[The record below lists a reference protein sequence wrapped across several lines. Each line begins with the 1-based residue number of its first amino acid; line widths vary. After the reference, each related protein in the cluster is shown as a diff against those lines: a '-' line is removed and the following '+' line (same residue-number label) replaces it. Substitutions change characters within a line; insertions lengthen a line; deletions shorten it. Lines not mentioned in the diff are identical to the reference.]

1 MLLCRHLVLSGTL
14 RTHLLQPS
22 FSSPHRD
29 PYVTSSGPSPK
40 TSTGAE
46 SPWDSP
52 LEVFKESAKQLGFWM
67 ALRYALIYALSY
79 KPVDDTRYDDQHGT
93 NTSGIVPTRNL
104 DIPEDSTRWQANLFL
119 ASPARITR
127 YMIEAQLSAAPID
140 PEDYSFVDYG
150 SGKGRSTLVAAEYPF
165 KRVIGIE
172 ISAELTVIARQ
183 NAKKVKSRCTAPI
196 EFFCTDARK
205 FLLPEGNLFLHM
217 YHPFGQ
223 DILREVLSGI
233 REQAIATEQPR
244 RILIPYLFSVAMA
257 KAVFHEFPEFR
268 RTRDVF
274 CMNPQYRWTL
284 YEWVPHT
291 TTSDRANKSASL
303 L

>member
-1 MLLCRHLVLSGTL
+1 MKSSAVSAKASAGT
-14 RTHLLQPS
+14 
-22 FSSPHRD
+22 
-29 PYVTSSGPSPK
+29 
-40 TSTGAE
+40 E

-52 LEVFKESAKQLGFWM
+52 LTVFTESAKELGFWM

-79 KPVDDTRYDDQHGT
+79 KPVDDTHYDRQHGT
-93 NTSGIVPTRNL
+93 DTSGIVPTRNL
-104 DIPEDSTRWQANLFL
+104 DIADESTRWQANLFL

-127 YMIEAQLSAAPID
+127 YMIEAELDAAPIN
-140 PEDYSFVDYG
+140 PRDYSFVDYG

-165 KRVIGIE
+165 KRAIGVE
-172 ISAELTVIARQ
+172 ISAELTAIAQQ
-183 NAKKVKSRCTAPI
+183 NAQRVKHRCAAPI

-205 FLLPEGNLFLHM
+205 FELPEGNLFLHM

-233 REQAIATEQPR
+233 REQAIASEQPR

-257 KAVFHEFPEFR
+257 KAVFHEFPEFC

-284 YEWVPHT
+284 YEWLPQT
-291 TTSDRANKSASL
+291 TTRNGANNSATG
-303 L
+303 